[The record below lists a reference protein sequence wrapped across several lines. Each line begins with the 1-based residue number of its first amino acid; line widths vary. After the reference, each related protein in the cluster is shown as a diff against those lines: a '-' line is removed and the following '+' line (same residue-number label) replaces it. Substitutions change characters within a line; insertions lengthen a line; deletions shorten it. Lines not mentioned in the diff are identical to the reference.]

1 MREWDTPVRGPWN
14 ALIKQCLDAI
24 DRHEELYRSSG
35 SGWHAAKA
43 QDLRWYVAEL
53 KEWIHAQERVT
64 TSSCQPSTPGTSSH
78 GRCYW
83 RALL

>member
-1 MREWDTPVRGPWN
+1 VREWDTPVRGPWN

-53 KEWIHAQERVT
+53 KEWIHKQEV
-64 TSSCQPSTPGTSSH
+64 SSI
-78 GRCYW
+78 
-83 RALL
+83 

>member
-1 MREWDTPVRGPWN
+1 MREWNTPVREPWN

-53 KEWIHAQERVT
+53 KQWIKAQEAV
-64 TSSCQPSTPGTSSH
+64 SA
-78 GRCYW
+78 W
-83 RALL
+83 RSM